1 MDRIKEE
8 LIYLWKHSFLYELIF
23 KIKTFFRN
31 FKLYLPIL
39 LNDQW
44 WDYGYFEDLII
55 HKLKDIEK
63 HWGKDTHYEGDCF
76 TKKRIQVLLKKW
88 EKIKEKEDQLIIVD
102 KEKQEWFKELGRLLP
117 RLWD

>member
-8 LIYLWKHSFLYELIF
+8 LIYLWTHSFLYEIIF
-23 KIKTFFRN
+23 KIKTFFKN

-63 HWGKDTHYEGDCF
+63 E
-76 TKKRIQVLLKKW
+76 I
-88 EKIKEKEDQLIIVD
+88 EKIDFAGLTKSGIFNEINQGTSSNEEK
-102 KEKQEWFKELGRLLP
+102 K
-117 RLWD
+117 